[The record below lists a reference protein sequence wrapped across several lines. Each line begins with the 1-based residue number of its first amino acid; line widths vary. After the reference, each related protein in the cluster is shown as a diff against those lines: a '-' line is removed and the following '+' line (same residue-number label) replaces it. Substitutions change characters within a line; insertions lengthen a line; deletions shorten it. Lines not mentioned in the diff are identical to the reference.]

1 MSSLRTTYGP
11 LFDLYGVDVVLQGH
25 LHNYERSK
33 LIKCSSS
40 CGSSPT
46 IVQSSTTTYTKS
58 ALRTP
63 GEIFATVGTGGV
75 NFHGW
80 SGKSSFIAF
89 QKPSSDATFG
99 ILDLSVINNGAKLVG
114 KYINNGGS
122 VKDTFTITKTLPSSV
137 STLSANEVPSA
148 LNQSISTSE
157 NTAKPIT
164 LVAKDK
170 SNSSLQYSI
179 VTPPLHG
186 ELAGKR
192 PSVVYLPFAN
202 YTGKDQFT
210 FKANNGRTES
220 NLATVNITI
229 NKGVTSNF
237 ILDNVSKAIVEKGQ
251 TKSLAERGQATSDQT
266 ELGQVQPD
274 LIKPLIPER
283 QTVSNQS
290 ERPQIPP
297 DLTKPSSPKKQ
308 TEANVNST
316 ESNEI
321 SILPK
326 EKVLPS
332 RPIANAGQEQIAG
345 SNSQITLDASKSIDN
360 DGTIVS
366 YLWGQVK
373 GPKVLLNHPDKI
385 KSTFQAPGLDKDT
398 ILIFRLVVKDNN
410 GLIDSDTVGVKILK
424 VDESLRQENNTAGIQ
439 TKTDNPSPDNGINMR
454 NST

>member
-33 LIKCSSS
+33 LIKCSSNS
-40 CGSSPT
+40 GSSPT

-122 VKDTFTITKTLPSSV
+122 VKDTFTITKTFSSSV

-266 ELGQVQPD
+266 ECGPH
-274 LIKPLIPER
+274 
-283 QTVSNQS
+283 
-290 ERPQIPP
+290 
-297 DLTKPSSPKKQ
+297 
-308 TEANVNST
+308 A
-316 ESNEI
+316 
-321 SILPK
+321 
-326 EKVLPS
+326 
-332 RPIANAGQEQIAG
+332 
-345 SNSQITLDASKSIDN
+345 SQI
-360 DGTIVS
+360 
-366 YLWGQVK
+366 
-373 GPKVLLNHPDKI
+373 
-385 KSTFQAPGLDKDT
+385 
-398 ILIFRLVVKDNN
+398 
-410 GLIDSDTVGVKILK
+410 
-424 VDESLRQENNTAGIQ
+424 
-439 TKTDNPSPDNGINMR
+439 
-454 NST
+454 